1 MPFQDYFQKKRA
13 AFTNRN
19 NKNSADASM
28 LRSIAGSSSVDT
40 AAKDKNYIFPLTKLP
55 DELMHEVFSHLPQPD
70 RLQLCLINKRF
81 NKIATKLLYRRIY
94 LNDSNVVKSDF
105 MHLAINW
112 TLLNLPSSLK
122 EEESRNIANYKLEKL
137 IETLQNNIR
146 ITQTIQWI
154 RINWDLDSVLQRSIL
169 NILCN
174 QGKSL
179 QRLENVTDPT
189 CNDIISNG
197 HFSKF
202 NVSSFDMA
210 PPNSLPEMSVPDHYI
225 PNLTKYLSQRIS
237 SRLSHMT
244 LFIDPLKLFNYLY
257 PLDIKLQIVD
267 LKLHWR
273 REFYNNDYFVSK
285 VRPGNPLTKLSEV
298 FDKRTLKILTIISWN
313 DTLLKR
319 ETEMLKDFKEFEQ
332 LEDLSLISIKQD
344 VHILV
349 DLFSSLTNL
358 KRLKMDFLV
367 DFIAEP
373 TSPHI
378 FLSIL
383 LACSK
388 LQFIDLRY
396 DGLIPQIVNIQ
407 ENKFQLNQQCNCTN
421 CQIVFSDILKG
432 KVFMFPEDYYIH
444 DIHDIAAKDIFKMMK
459 YLSLL
464 PYSKAC
470 DAYPSVRTQPMNL
483 ANFVNKM
490 NMNLLKY
497 RNSKS
502 QLVPKIVND
511 PYQRSTVTSAT
522 TARMSEPE
530 MVVID
535 EDYDD
540 DINMDMAQDGDDT
553 ATTISDDLELPH
565 DSLTKRDIIMCYHA
579 LIHHFKSIYIT
590 FLKSFPQLRFLM
602 LNDIPTIVMEE
613 DNERIFE
620 PVFYHYDYKSNLH
633 GWSKESNKNLEN
645 DSNNNNNNNNSDT
658 IARIATVM

>member
-1 MPFQDYFQKKRA
+1 M
-13 AFTNRN
+13 
-19 NKNSADASM
+19 
-28 LRSIAGSSSVDT
+28 DT

>member
-1 MPFQDYFQKKRA
+1 MPFQDYFQKKKA
-13 AFTNRN
+13 AFINRN
-19 NKNSADASM
+19 NKSNADASA
-28 LRSIAGSSSVDT
+28 LRNIT
-40 AAKDKNYIFPLTKLP
+40 NNNLNIAAKGRNYVFPLTKLP
-55 DELMHEVFSHLPQPD
+55 DELMQEVFSHLPQPD
-70 RLQLCLINKRF
+70 RLQLCLVNKRF

-122 EEESRNIANYKLEKL
+122 EEESRDIANHKLKKL
-137 IETLQNNIR
+137 IETLHNNIH
-146 ITQTIQWI
+146 ITQVIQWI
-154 RINWDLDSVLQRSIL
+154 RINWDLDSSLQRSIL

-179 QRLENVTDPT
+179 QRLENVTDPA

-197 HFSKF
+197 HFSKC

-210 PPNSLPEMSVPDHYI
+210 PPNSLPEMVVPENYI

-237 SRLSHMT
+237 SQLSHMT

-257 PLDIKLQIVD
+257 PLDIKLQIID

-273 REFYNNDYFVSK
+273 REFYNNDYFVRK
-285 VRPGNPLTKLSEV
+285 IRPGNPLTKLSEV
-298 FDKRTLKILTIISWN
+298 FDKRTLRILTIISWN

-319 ETEMLKDFKEFEQ
+319 ETEMLRDFKEFDN

-358 KRLKMDFLV
+358 KRLKMDFLEDYV
-367 DFIAEP
+367 PEP
-373 TSPHI
+373 TNPHI

-396 DGLIPQIVNIQ
+396 DGLIPQIINIQ

-432 KVFMFPEDYYIH
+432 KIFMFPEDYYVH
-444 DIHDIAAKDIFKMMK
+444 EVQDIAAKDIFKMMK

-483 ANFVNKM
+483 ANFVTKM
-490 NMNLLKY
+490 NMNLLHY

-502 QLVPKIVND
+502 QLVPKIVNN
-511 PYQRSTVTSAT
+511 PHQHSTITST
-522 TARMSEPE
+522 STAHTSDPE
-530 MVVID
+530 MIIID
-535 EDYDD
+535 DDYDD
-540 DINMDMAQDGDDT
+540 DINADLPPDNEDT
-553 ATTISDDLELPH
+553 ATTISGDLELPH

-579 LIHHFKSIYIT
+579 LIHHFKSIYVT
-590 FLKSFPQLRFLM
+590 FLKSFPHLRFLM

-613 DNERIFE
+613 NNERIFE

-645 DSNNNNNNNNSDT
+645 DSNNNNNNPDT

>member
-1 MPFQDYFQKKRA
+1 MPFQDYFQKKKA
-13 AFTNRN
+13 AFINRN
-19 NKNSADASM
+19 NKSNADASA
-28 LRSIAGSSSVDT
+28 LRDINDIDINF
-40 AAKDKNYIFPLTKLP
+40 AAKSKNYVFPLTKLP
-55 DELMHEVFSHLPQPD
+55 DELMQEVFSHLPQPD
-70 RLQLCLINKRF
+70 RLQLCLVNKRL

-122 EEESRNIANYKLEKL
+122 EEESRDIANYKLKKL
-137 IETLQNNIR
+137 IETLQNNIH
-146 ITQTIQWI
+146 ITEVIQWI
-154 RINWDLDSVLQRSIL
+154 RINWDLDSTLQRSIL
-169 NILCN
+169 SILCN

-179 QRLENVTDPT
+179 QRLENVTDPA

-197 HFSKF
+197 HFSRS

-210 PPNSLPEMSVPDHYI
+210 PPNSLPEMVVPENYI

-257 PLDIKLQIVD
+257 PLDIKLQIID

-273 REFYNNDYFVSK
+273 REFYNNDYFVK
-285 VRPGNPLTKLSEV
+285 KIRPGNPLTKLSEV

-319 ETEMLKDFKEFEQ
+319 ETEMLKDFKEFEN

-344 VHILV
+344 IHILV

-358 KRLKMDFLV
+358 KRLKMDFLEEYV
-367 DFIAEP
+367 PEP
-373 TSPHI
+373 TNPHI

-396 DGLIPQIVNIQ
+396 DGLIPQIINIQ

-432 KVFMFPEDYYIH
+432 KIFMFPEDYYIH
-444 DIHDIAAKDIFKMMK
+444 DLQDIAAKDIFKMMK

-483 ANFVNKM
+483 TNFVTKM
-490 NMNLLKY
+490 NRNLLEY

-502 QLVPKIVND
+502 QLVPKIVNN
-511 PYQRSTVTSAT
+511 PHQHSTVTSSS
-522 TARMSEPE
+522 TAHMSEPE
-530 MVVID
+530 MIII
-535 EDYDD
+535 DD
-540 DINMDMAQDGDDT
+540 DDDDDEINAAIPPSSDDT
-553 ATTISDDLELPH
+553 AATISTDLELPH
-565 DSLTKRDIIMCYHA
+565 ESLTKRDIIMCYHA
-579 LIHHFKSIYIT
+579 LIHHFKSIYVT
-590 FLKSFPQLRFLM
+590 FLKSFPHLRFLM

-613 DNERIFE
+613 NNERIFE
-620 PVFYHYDYKSNLH
+620 PVFYHYDYKSNLY

-645 DSNNNNNNNNSDT
+645 DSNNNNNNSDT

>member
-1 MPFQDYFQKKRA
+1 MPFQDYFQKKKA
-13 AFTNRN
+13 AFVNRN
-19 NKNSADASM
+19 NKNSADTSAP
-28 LRSIAGSSSVDT
+28 RNSSSSINIST
-40 AAKDKNYIFPLTKLP
+40 ATKYKNYVFPLTKLP
-55 DELMHEVFSHLPQPD
+55 DELMQEVFSHLPQPD
-70 RLQLCLINKRF
+70 RLQLCLVNKRL

-122 EEESRNIANYKLEKL
+122 EEESRNIANYKLKKL

-146 ITQTIQWI
+146 ITQSIQWI

-210 PPNSLPEMSVPDHYI
+210 PPNSLPEMVVPENYI
-225 PNLTKYLSQRIS
+225 PNLTRYLSQRIS

-257 PLDIKLQIVD
+257 PLDIKLQIID

-273 REFYNNDYFVSK
+273 REFYNNGYFVNK
-285 VRPGNPLTKLSEV
+285 VRPGNPLAKLSEV
-298 FDKRTLKILTIISWN
+298 FDKRSLKILTIISWN

-319 ETEMLKDFKEFEQ
+319 ETEMLKDFKEFEH

-358 KRLKMDFLV
+358 KRLKMDFLE
-367 DFIAEP
+367 DYIPEP

-396 DGLIPQIVNIQ
+396 DGLIPQIINIQ

-432 KVFMFPEDYYIH
+432 KIFMFPEDYYIH
-444 DIHDIAAKDIFKMMK
+444 DIHDIAAKDVFKMMK

-483 ANFVNKM
+483 TNFVTKM
-490 NMNLLKY
+490 NLNLLKY
-497 RNSKS
+497 RSSKS
-502 QLVPKIVND
+502 QLVPKIVNN
-511 PYQRSTVTSAT
+511 PHQHSTVTST
-522 TARMSEPE
+522 STAHMGDPE
-530 MVVID
+530 MIIID
-535 EDYDD
+535 DNNDD
-540 DINMDMAQDGDDT
+540 DINMDLPPDSGDT
-553 ATTISDDLELPH
+553 ATTISDDMELPH
-565 DSLTKRDIIMCYHA
+565 ESLTKRDVIMCYHA
-579 LIHHFKSIYIT
+579 LIHHFKSIYVT
-590 FLKSFPQLRFLM
+590 FLKSFPHLRFLM

-613 DNERIFE
+613 NNERIFE

-633 GWSKESNKNLEN
+633 GWSKESNKNLDN
-645 DSNNNNNNNNSDT
+645 DNNNNNLDT
-658 IARIATVM
+658 VARIATVM

>member
-1 MPFQDYFQKKRA
+1 
-13 AFTNRN
+13 
-19 NKNSADASM
+19 M